1 MPDPDAA
8 SLNDTVADTPAI
20 SDPAPDASPN
30 ATFAGPA
37 EGSTATAT
45 GAGKA
50 GLRSKL
56 ANLFNWSRQ
65 PGPGGDDASTRAA
78 VEVAVAR
85 RDASLLQLKE
95 GYTDAV
101 DTMAAVRRHMDE
113 QARRSDRVIELLEG
127 LPDILRAMPE
137 SAEKQ
142 ARILEHIQGSLESQH
157 NTTKSLATALQ
168 SATESQK
175 QVSTHLKA
183 QLDASNHS
191 REAMRDTLGTL
202 TATMSDVT
210 QSNAATRDAIAQ
222 QANDAREMVGRN
234 QRFMVIAIVALA
246 VIAVGVLAGFAYIV
260 STFQASTSAAVT
272 TPPAIVAV
280 EGDAPVEPMAT
291 GAEPAV
297 IEPAPAEAAAES
309 VDTADEA
316 PAPLDDADPMST
328 SDLPPAGF

>member
-8 SLNDTVADTPAI
+8 SLNDTVADTPAV
-20 SDPAPDASPN
+20 SDAKPEP
-30 ATFAGPA
+30 TFNGPSA
-37 EGSTATAT
+37 ATATA
-45 GAGKA
+45 AGKA

-65 PGPGGDDASTRAA
+65 PGSGDDASTRAA

-157 NTTKSLATALQ
+157 STTKSLATALQ

-183 QLDASNHS
+183 QLDASNQS

-246 VIAVGVLAGFAYIV
+246 VISIGVLAGFAYIA
-260 STFQASTSAAVT
+260 SMFQAAGEVVTPAAV
-272 TPPAIVAV
+272 VAV
-280 EGDAPVEPMAT
+280 EGAAVAEPMT
-291 GAEPAV
+291 TDGGPAA
-297 IEPAPAEAAAES
+297 IEPAPVEAAAVEAAAEG
-309 VDTADEA
+309 VDAADEA
-316 PAPLDDADPMST
+316 PAAQDGADPMST